1 MHLQRYHAYEFFT
14 LIVAGAEVTL
24 SCSDRIECP
33 LLKVEQEYI
42 NVEDFVRLHCEA
54 ERGEQCH
61 FYTDQSP
68 EPFRTVLNRRAFYST
83 LTEDSTYSSIFMHLL
98 YRAIMLMYFVTLIVA
113 GTEVTLSCSDPT
125 ECPLLKVEPE
135 HIDMEDFVRLRCEA
149 ERGEQCHFYTDQS
162 PEPFRTVLN
171 RFNVCQLSA
180 TGRELLENKTHVH
193 TTEVFLSCAAEM
205 IVGNQRVISEQS
217 EVKKVEVVV
226 NFGQLHLQVDPK
238 HISTEDD
245 VKVRCEVEKGTR
257 CHFYMGQSDVPF
269 RSELYRRE
277 YRVCLLTV
285 SGRELLQEMGN
296 RTRAEVSLSCAVELD
311 IKGQSVS
318 SHHSESIRIK
328 VEGLKISDIE
338 VPITTSVTN
347 SGVSTFESNITQINS
362 TTGLRQYPYPFI
374 WVAAAELFSLMAT
387 MVLSI
392 LYFRHKRDKLC
403 TES

>member
-1 MHLQRYHAYEFFT
+1 
-14 LIVAGAEVTL
+14 
-24 SCSDRIECP
+24 
-33 LLKVEQEYI
+33 
-42 NVEDFVRLHCEA
+42 
-54 ERGEQCH
+54 
-61 FYTDQSP
+61 
-68 EPFRTVLNRRAFYST
+68 
-83 LTEDSTYSSIFMHLL
+83 MHLL

-113 GTEVTLSCSDPT
+113 GAEVTLSCSDPI

-135 HIDMEDFVRLRCEA
+135 HINMEDFVRLRCEA

-328 VEGLKISDIE
+328 VEDSRISTSGST
-338 VPITTSVTN
+338 VTTSN
-347 SGVSTFESNITQINS
+347 SV
-362 TTGLRQYPYPFI
+362 TTGIGQHLKFI
-374 WVAAAELFSLMAT
+374 LPVAVVLFLLMSAA
-387 MVLSI
+387 I
-392 LYFRHKRDKLC
+392 LGFHTLKHKRNKPDSKSDLEEHRNNSSELAVYATVNKEQPQTAMQLEDVDTDVC
-403 TES
+403 YATVKQSKHPNKSAQTLQLSQKCEYATVMMH